1 MTTTVSPGMAI
12 ADRVLNGDSAAVG
25 RAITFIER
33 GSEHVAPMLQ
43 RLYPASGSAR
53 VIGVTGPPGAG
64 KSTLIS
70 VLVTR
75 WRAAGLRVAVLAVD
89 PSSSLTG
96 GALLGDRIRMSELA
110 TDSGVFIRSMATRGA
125 VGGLAR
131 AAMDA
136 VTVLDAADYDIV
148 VVETVGVGQAEVDV
162 VTLAPTVV
170 VVSVPGLGDGI
181 QALKAGLLEVAD
193 IHIVG
198 KADRDGADRTAKDLL
213 ESLRLTRRTA
223 GQWNVPVQL
232 VSAKTGDGIEELL
245 AAIDKHRSWLETSGE
260 ASRRRHLSAR
270 ERLLWA
276 AADEGVRRVAQSP
289 DLAGL
294 IGRVATHDIDPLT
307 AVRALLDHA
316 TSTPPQPAD
325 ERGN

>member
-110 TDSGVFIRSMATRGA
+110 TDSGVFIRSMATRGNL
-125 VGGLAR
+125 GGLAR
-131 AAMDA
+131 ATGDA
-136 VTVLDAADYDIV
+136 VAVLDAAGFGRVI
-148 VVETVGVGQAEVDV
+148 VETVGVGQDEVDIV
-162 VTLAPTVV
+162 KLADVCVV
-170 VVSVPGLGDGI
+170 VLVPGMGDDV
-181 QALKAGLLEVAD
+181 QAIKAGIMEIGDVLA
-193 IHIVG
+193 IN
-198 KADRDGADRTAKDLL
+198 KADREGVLRTEKELENLLTTGHRDDMWSPPIVKTVATADH
-213 ESLRLTRRTA
+213 
-223 GQWNVPVQL
+223 
-232 VSAKTGDGIEELL
+232 GIDELS
-245 AAIDKHRSWLETSGE
+245 AAIDSYLAFLDADDAMH
-260 ASRRRHLSAR
+260 ASRRERIAAQRILDLLR
-270 ERLLWA
+270 ERLLRDA
-276 AADEGVRRVAQSP
+276 LARLESGAFERLTSAVASRDRDPYSVVDEIVG
-289 DLAGL
+289 GK
-294 IGRVATHDIDPLT
+294 
-307 AVRALLDHA
+307 
-316 TSTPPQPAD
+316 
-325 ERGN
+325 